1 MIKGNDFMYK
11 TTKDLTNDGKKVI
24 CYYLNFLDI
33 YDDGF
38 LIVENNGCFYYNCWI
53 YLSLLLS
60 EKDLEKAEEVL
71 KTIAKRWGIKYEHG
85 SLVTTSNDK
94 DEFLR
99 LVQAMLQSNAY
110 LEFREAGW
118 IK

>member
-1 MIKGNDFMYK
+1 MIKGNDFIYK
-11 TTKDLTNDGKKVI
+11 ITEDLTKDGKKVI

-33 YDDGF
+33 YDDGL
-38 LIVENNGCFYYNCWI
+38 LIVENNGRFYYNCWI
-53 YLSLLLS
+53 YLRLLLS

-71 KTIAKRWGIKYEHG
+71 KNIAKRWEIKYEHG

>member
-1 MIKGNDFMYK
+1 MIKGNDFIYK
-11 TTKDLTNDGKKVI
+11 ITEGLTKYGQKVI

-33 YDDGF
+33 YDDSL
-38 LIVENNGCFYYNCWI
+38 LIVEDNGCFYYNCWI

-60 EKDLEKAEEVL
+60 EKDLEKEEEVL
-71 KTIAKRWGIKYEHG
+71 KTIAKRWGIKYYNG
-85 SLVTTSNDK
+85 NLVTTFNDK

-99 LVQAMLQSNAY
+99 LVQAMLQVHAY
-110 LEFREAGW
+110 LEFEENGW